1 MKTPTTLFLSLLTLA
16 ACTLVSSGEEAAPA
30 KGFDKKLSLQGVTFH
45 VTCPNKGSVNNLQI
59 DVKGLAKATDPVKAE
74 IDGTV
79 TSVEVADLNADGS
92 PEIYVFTRS
101 AGSGSYGNVIAY
113 AANNKKSL
121 SQVSLPELT
130 DDAKASKG
138 YMGHDEFAVV
148 ENVLA
153 RRFPLYQKG
162 DSNAKP
168 SGKTRQIQ
176 YKLHAGE
183 AGWILRLE
191 KFADY

>member
-1 MKTPTTLFLSLLTLA
+1 MNFPTTLLLSLLTLA
-16 ACTLVSSGEEAAPA
+16 ACTLVSVGEEAAPA
-30 KGFDKKLSLQGVTFH
+30 KGFDKKLSLQGITFQI
-45 VTCPNKGSVNNLQI
+45 TCPNEGSVNQLKLE
-59 DVKGLAKATDPVKAE
+59 VKGLAKATDPIKVE
-74 IDGTV
+74 VDGSV
-79 TSVEVADLNADGS
+79 TDAEVADLNADGS

-121 SQVSLPELT
+121 SRISLPDLS

-153 RRFPLYQKG
+153 RRFPLYQQG

-168 SGKTRQIQ
+168 SGGTRQIQ

-183 AGWILRLE
+183 AGWILRLD